1 MSVEDESQREPV
13 DSGSDDGAFARP
25 SDVDGPFA
33 PREAEA
39 LYSPPPPTVSP
50 EDRAEFSRPAGSNAE
65 FAPLPGERIPPSH
78 RSVAPPVHPGL
89 TRDYG
94 RPDAAGAFDPEPGS
108 RIFPELHKP
117 ESPWWKPDARR
128 DPWRDPRSPFWLGR
142 PAVFSGGRPAQVWP
156 DEDTEQTD
164 DELPP
169 PEEDLAEEPA
179 PAVRGGRFGLSA
191 LLFALIVALVAGT
204 LGGGA
209 GYWFATRAHGALH
222 NGDIK
227 LAKVGTAANR
237 PPGSIAEISQRV
249 SPAVVSIQEHT
260 SELDAVGAG
269 VIIQK
274 AGYILTNNHV
284 ISDAATNKGDI
295 WVTFGDKAR
304 LTAKVVGRDPKTDLA
319 VIKVDRSKLTVA
331 ALGDSAKL
339 AVGDP
344 VIAIGSPLGLRGTVT
359 TGIVSAL
366 DRPVPVSGEG
376 SDTDAVIDAIQTD
389 AAINP
394 GNSGGALVDAT
405 GAVVGINTA
414 AVSPS
419 VLQGGANGSVGL
431 GFAIPINAARTIA
444 EELIHTGNVKHA
456 SIGLQ
461 AKSSTT
467 GLRDG
472 AYVVQVV
479 PEGPADQAGL
489 KAGDVITLIDT
500 TLIDSREQLAVT
512 VQGHR
517 PGDKVKVRFYRD
529 NSAKQSAVTVTL
541 GSD

>member
-50 EDRAEFSRPAGSNAE
+50 EDRAEFGRPAGSNAE

-94 RPDAAGAFDPEPGS
+94 RPPGSGEFDPEPGS
-108 RIFPELHKP
+108 RISPQLHRS

-169 PEEDLAEEPA
+169 PEEDLAEESA

-209 GYWFATRAHGALH
+209 GYWFATRAHGVLH

-237 PPGSIAEISQRV
+237 PPGSFAEISQRV

-269 VIIQK
+269 IIIQK

-284 ISDAATNKGDI
+284 ISDAATNRGDI
-295 WVTFGDKAR
+295 WVTFGDKSR

-394 GNSGGALVDAT
+394 GNSGGALVDGS
-405 GAVVGINTA
+405 GAVVGINSAIATL
-414 AVSPS
+414 SS
-419 VLQGGANGSVGL
+419 GSGQSGSIGV
-431 GFAIPINAARTIA
+431 GFAIPINEARDIA
-444 EELIHTGNVKHA
+444 QQLIRTGSVRHA
-456 SIGLQ
+456 TLAVNARSVTQLNGN
-461 AKSSTT
+461 
-467 GLRDG
+467 RDG
-472 AYVVQVV
+472 ALIEAVQRGGAA
-479 PEGPADQAGL
+479 EKAGL
-489 KAGDVITLIDT
+489 KEKDVITRVDGTVITGSDKLI
-500 TLIDSREQLAVT
+500 VT
-512 VQGHR
+512 IRAHR
-517 PGDKVKVRFYRD
+517 IGDKVRITFVRGSETRTVE
-529 NSAKQSAVTVTL
+529 ATLQS
-541 GSD
+541 D